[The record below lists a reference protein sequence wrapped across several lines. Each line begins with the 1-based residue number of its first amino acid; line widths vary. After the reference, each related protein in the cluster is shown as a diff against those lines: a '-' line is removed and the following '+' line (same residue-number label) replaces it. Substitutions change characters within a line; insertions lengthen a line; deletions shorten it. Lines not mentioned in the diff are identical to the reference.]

1 MERATAWGQK
11 PDFEKKFADL
21 EAVTQ
26 IDPNHVVAW
35 NRKAWLRAT
44 CPDAKHRNGQQAVEY
59 ATKACELTAG
69 RSARE
74 GLARPRVEYATKAC
88 ELTAWKK
95 PGYLDTLSAAYA
107 EAGDFAKAV
116 EWQQKGMDLAPAD
129 QKADYESR
137 LKLYRDNKPFRQT
150 AK

>member
-44 CPDAKHRNGQQAVEY
+44 CPDAKHRNGQQA
-59 ATKACELTAG
+59 
-69 RSARE
+69 
-74 GLARPRVEYATKAC
+74 VEYATKAC